1 MFNRYDTSADGII
14 TFEEFKAALSEANF
28 SETTLKDMFESVV
41 SCCVDASCLRGSY
54 IARGQLN

>member
-41 SCCVDASCLRGSY
+41 SFVATHPVIVVRTLHVG
-54 IARGQLN
+54 NKN

>member
-28 SETTLKDMFESVV
+28 SEAALKEMFESVV
-41 SCCVDASCLRGSY
+41 GFLF
-54 IARGQLN
+54 LNSFSRRAALVMRRRS